1 MKTVF
6 KTEQEDFWAGEFGNK
21 YIQRNNDDNIIAGNI
36 ALFSQIFE
44 KTNGIK
50 TVLEYGANVG
60 LNIVAIKQLLPNVE
74 TSAVEI
80 NTRAVN
86 ELKKIANLKTYH
98 KSILDFKIDYKRD
111 FVFTCGVLIHIN
123 PDFLPQVY
131 ELIYNSSNRYIFMTE
146 YYNPI
151 PIEVQYR
158 NNSNK
163 LFKRDFAGEML
174 DKFQDLTLV
183 DYGFCYHRDYNFSKD
198 DSTWFLLEKKLYK
211 K

>member
-1 MKTVF
+1 
-6 KTEQEDFWAGEFGNK
+6 
-21 YIQRNNDDNIIAGNI
+21 
-36 ALFSQIFE
+36 
-44 KTNGIK
+44 
-50 TVLEYGANVG
+50 
-60 LNIVAIKQLLPNVE
+60 
-74 TSAVEI
+74 
-80 NTRAVN
+80 
-86 ELKKIANLKTYH
+86 
-98 KSILDFKIDYKRD
+98 
-111 FVFTCGVLIHIN
+111 
-123 PDFLPQVY
+123 
-131 ELIYNSSNRYIFMTE
+131 MTE